1 MYKDPNNFLHQFNIF
16 NDSILSL
23 KALPYNSFV
32 YANVLKLL
40 SQIVKIQTIPIL
52 SLIKYLTKHDFIK
65 RKMKELRVDIK
76 GEMM

>member
-32 YANVLKLL
+32 YANVLNLL

-52 SLIKYLTKHDFIK
+52 SLINYVTKHDFIK